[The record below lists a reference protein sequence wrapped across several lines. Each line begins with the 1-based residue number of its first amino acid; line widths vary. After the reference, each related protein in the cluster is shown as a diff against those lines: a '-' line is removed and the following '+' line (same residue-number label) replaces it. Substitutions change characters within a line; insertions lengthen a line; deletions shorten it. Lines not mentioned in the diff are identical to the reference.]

1 MEATVGRRVGDFFL
15 LGLRKFKKLS
25 HPPVRIHAPIKRE
38 TASYPP
44 TAAPQYWEHLGVFS
58 SLTPNLLSQ
67 GLTEPLRAILT
78 PASNDLATR
87 ESP

>member
-44 TAAPQYWEHLGVFS
+44 TAAPQYWERLGVFPPSPPIS
-58 SLTPNLLSQ
+58 SHRGLQSHYGPSPRLLPM
-67 GLTEPLRAILT
+67 T
-78 PASNDLATR
+78 
-87 ESP
+87 